1 MLRKSLALLLAV
13 VLLMTA
19 CISLAV
25 AEEAPYRGT
34 IRVVLNE
41 NSPEEDYA
49 KTHFPEFTKKTGI
62 VVEADVLPSA
72 SFYEKMVLGMAS
84 PSQEWDLCQ
93 IDVSCAGTLLDGGFL
108 LPLDDLIA
116 KASPEFLKGYEG
128 TNILSTNFLYNGNV
142 YAIPQFMGSAI
153 LMYNAKHFEE
163 AGLDPANPPKTLDEL
178 VAACKALH
186 KPEEGRDAIVFRGSR
201 EGATIS
207 FFWSML
213 YFNQGGSWYPEDHE
227 SLAIFDTEEAKRAT
241 EYLVELGK
249 YAPEGIVNYTYD
261 ECYTAI
267 QQDKASILL
276 DMSQCATWTIDP
288 ALSTVYE
295 DMRFAAL
302 DGRTLAGNWSFAI
315 GKGCENPELA
325 WELIE
330 YMAGYDVAWQ
340 QTESMLLSAPC
351 RVDILANPKLTELY
365 PESLIQAMRDSQK
378 DCDAMFYPMGAQ
390 CDEIVTKLAVNIN
403 DALAGTITAEEAMA
417 KTQAEVLAVK
427 AREGLE

>member
-1 MLRKSLALLLAV
+1 MLRKSIALLLTAI
-13 VLLMTA
+13 LLLTA
-19 CISLAV
+19 CASVAA

-34 IRVVLNE
+34 VRIVLCE
-41 NSPEEDYA
+41 DAPTVDYA
-49 KTHFPEFTKKTGI
+49 ENHFAEFTKKTGI

-72 SFYEKMVLGMAS
+72 SFYEKMVLGMAA
-84 PSQEWDLCQ
+84 PSQEWDICQ
-93 IDVSCAGTLLDGGFL
+93 IDISCAGTLLDGGFL
-108 LPLDDLIA
+108 LPLDEMIA
-116 KASPEFLKGYEG
+116 GASPEFLKGYEG
-128 TNILSTNFLYNGNV
+128 SNILSTNFLYKGNV
-142 YAIPQFMGSAI
+142 YAVPQFMGSAI

-178 VAACKALH
+178 VEACKALH
-186 KPEEGRDAIVFRGSR
+186 KPEEGRDAMVFRGSR

-213 YFNQGGSWYPEDHE
+213 YFNQGGSWYPENHE
-227 SLAIFDTEEAKRAT
+227 SLAIFDTEEAKKAT

-249 YAPEGIVNYTYD
+249 YAPQGIVNYTYD

-267 QQDKASILL
+267 QQGKASILL

-288 ALSTVYE
+288 ALSKVYE

-302 DGRTLAGNWSFAI
+302 DGHTLAGNWSFAI
-315 GKGCENPELA
+315 GKGSENAELA

-330 YMAGYDVAWQ
+330 YMAGYDVAWN
-340 QTESMLLSAPC
+340 QTENLILSAPC
-351 RVDILANPKLTELY
+351 RVDILANPELTKLY
-365 PESLIQAMRDSQK
+365 PESLIQAMLDSQK

-403 DALAGTITAEEAMA
+403 DALAGTITAEEAMT
-417 KTQAEVLAVK
+417 KTQTEVLAIK